1 MRKYLIAI
9 MALLTIASGA
19 SAKKSKKSQKE
30 TNTDITL
37 TNTIDSVSYAIGV
50 SVGTDIKRQL
60 KMFLDDKQNN
70 EMVATAFKKM
80 INGDSVKFT
89 KTQADSISNA
99 YIASELKRKD
109 EARKA
114 KNTAF
119 LAANAKEEGVITT
132 ESGLQYKKVKDG
144 NGKKPTMQ
152 NTVKVHYE
160 GKLTDGTIFDSSRQ
174 RKEPIEFKLDRV
186 IKGWTEGLQLMDE
199 GSEYILYIPYELGY
213 GERQM
218 GNIPP
223 YSTLIFDVE
232 LLEVK

>member
-99 YIASELKRKD
+99 YIASEL
-109 EARKA
+109 
-114 KNTAF
+114 
-119 LAANAKEEGVITT
+119 
-132 ESGLQYKKVKDG
+132 
-144 NGKKPTMQ
+144 
-152 NTVKVHYE
+152 
-160 GKLTDGTIFDSSRQ
+160 
-174 RKEPIEFKLDRV
+174 
-186 IKGWTEGLQLMDE
+186 
-199 GSEYILYIPYELGY
+199 
-213 GERQM
+213 
-218 GNIPP
+218 
-223 YSTLIFDVE
+223 
-232 LLEVK
+232 